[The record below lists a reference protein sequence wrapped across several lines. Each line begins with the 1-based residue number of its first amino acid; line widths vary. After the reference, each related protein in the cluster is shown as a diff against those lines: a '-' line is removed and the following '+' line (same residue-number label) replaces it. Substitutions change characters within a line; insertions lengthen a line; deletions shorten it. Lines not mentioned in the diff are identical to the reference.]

1 MFALNFYS
9 DLYLD
14 VLRANRKTLS
24 IRLGDKR
31 FKYREGEI
39 VWVTIGQRFGRR
51 QKLFAAVIDRVEVTQ
66 NSDRTRTS
74 SRSSQESTTSKSQ
87 PNTLL
92 LSSISAQW
100 TNRRCHRA
108 IITSVDFITAV
119 ALSPTLRPRRRRLD
133 REMIEAT

>member
-39 VWVTIGQRFGRR
+39 VWVTVGQRFGRR
-51 QKLFAAVIDRVEVTQ
+51 TKLYSAVIDRVEVKTI
-66 NSDRTRTS
+66 SEL
-74 SRSSQESTTSKSQ
+74 SRREIERENPEFRSHED
-87 PNTLL
+87 
-92 LSSISAQW
+92 
-100 TNRRCHRA
+100 
-108 IITSVDFITAV
+108 VV
-119 ALSPTLRPRRRRLD
+119 ALLARIYNDQISTEHLVTVIHFSPVD
-133 REMIEAT
+133 E